1 MNVQPVPIL
10 TTTLTDADATMAFGE
25 KIGRRLVSGDSLALT
40 GPLGAGKTQL
50 ARGLAAGLGVPPEYH
65 LTSPTF
71 TLMAQFP
78 CREGT
83 FYHLD
88 LYRLP
93 DEAALWEMGFFD
105 VLQSPGVIAVEWWD
119 RFMDTWR
126 PDTLLVRL
134 MHVPGG
140 MPDTRRLEMWTLS
153 LGEWEQRIAR
163 FRDLV
168 NE

>member
-1 MNVQPVPIL
+1 MMLEPIPIL
-10 TTTLTDADATMAFGE
+10 AVTLADAGETLAFGE
-25 KIGRRLVSGDSLALT
+25 KIGRVLVSGDSLALT

-78 CREGT
+78 CREGL

-93 DEAALWEMGFFD
+93 DENALWEMGFFD
-105 VLQSPGVIAVEWWD
+105 ILQSPGVMAVEWWD
-119 RFMDTWR
+119 RFLDTWR
-126 PDTLLVRL
+126 PDTLAVRL
-134 MHVPGG
+134 SDIPGKENA
-140 MPDTRRLEMWTLS
+140 RRLEMWTLS
-153 LGEWEQRIAR
+153 SGDWESRVKRIQSA
-163 FRDLV
+163 L
-168 NE
+168 